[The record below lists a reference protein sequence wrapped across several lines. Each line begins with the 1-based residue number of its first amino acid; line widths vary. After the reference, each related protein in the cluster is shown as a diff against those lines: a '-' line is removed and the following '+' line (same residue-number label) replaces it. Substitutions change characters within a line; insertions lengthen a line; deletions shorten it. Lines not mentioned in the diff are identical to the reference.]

1 MSHWMRFQNNVLK
14 DTNMDLLEKAVA
26 NLGLGL
32 DHNTKTIR
40 NSYGTDKVDMAL
52 TKDGRVISLGFKRNE
67 EGVLE
72 LVGDQWGTGVNQKRI
87 LNQIAQQYNK
97 ENIVQKIKKTS
108 QYSIADITTNSK
120 KEIEITVACL

>member
-1 MSHWMRFQNNVLK
+1 MSHWMKFQNNVLK
-14 DTNMDLLEKAVA
+14 DTNMELLEKAVA

-32 DHNTKTIR
+32 NHETKTIK
-40 NSYGTDKVDMAL
+40 NAYGTDKVDMAL
-52 TKDGRVISLGFKRNE
+52 TKNGQVISLGFKMNK

-72 LVGDQWGTGVNQKRI
+72 LVGDQWNTGVNQKTI

-108 QYSIADITTNSK
+108 QYSIADITTNNK